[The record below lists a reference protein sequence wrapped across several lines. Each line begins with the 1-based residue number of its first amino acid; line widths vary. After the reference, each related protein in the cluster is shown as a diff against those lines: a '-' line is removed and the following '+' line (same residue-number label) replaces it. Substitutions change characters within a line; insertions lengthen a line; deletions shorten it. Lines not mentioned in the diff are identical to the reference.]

1 MDSIVNAM
9 QKKRFAL
16 PVARSGY
23 LILIGLYFLL
33 PMLAMARFAFQNVPM
48 ALLTPEKLLTGWSV
62 SGLWTAITDPQVMS
76 ATWTSVQIVALSIV
90 LNLVILVPVAIVTE
104 VRNPALRP
112 LITALTLLPW
122 VIPPIALVVG
132 VAATFRVAAPWF
144 LASNLSLVPFYALW
158 AMPFTYRV
166 LDAGLQAINA
176 RTLYEAARGMGAS
189 FPTIIFK
196 VILPNMRP
204 SMIASAA
211 LTAALVLGEFAFASL
226 LLKSTLPTEMV
237 TYQGSD
243 PRGGLALALFVMVVT
258 ALILGLVVKAMRR
271 QGINFQASGF

>member
-1 MDSIVNAM
+1 MSDGTA
-9 QKKRFAL
+9 RRL
-16 PVARSGY
+16 PVSALRITY
-23 LILIGLYFLL
+23 LVLIAIYFAL

-48 ALLTPEKLLTGWSV
+48 ALLTPEKLLTGWSL

-76 ATWTSVQIVALSIV
+76 ATWTSLQIVALSIV
-90 LNLVILVPVAIVTE
+90 VNLLILVPVAIVTE

-112 LITALTLLPW
+112 VITAMTLLPW

-144 LASNLSLVPFYALW
+144 LASSLSLVPFYALW

-189 FPTIIFK
+189 FPTIILR
-196 VILPNMRP
+196 VILPNMRA
-204 SMIASAA
+204 SMIAAAA

-237 TYQGSD
+237 TFQQSD
-243 PRGGLALALFVMVVT
+243 PRGGLALALFVMIVT
-258 ALILGLVVKAMRR
+258 AVVLGLVVRVLRR
-271 QGINFQASGF
+271 QGVNFQASGI

>member
-1 MDSIVNAM
+1 MSVRTA
-9 QKKRFAL
+9 RRL
-16 PVARSGY
+16 PVSTLRITY
-23 LILIGLYFLL
+23 LVLIAIYFAL

-48 ALLTPEKLLTGWSV
+48 ALLTPEKLLTGWSL
-62 SGLWTAITDPQVMS
+62 SGLWTAITDSQVMS
-76 ATWTSVQIVALSIV
+76 ATWTSLQIVALSIV
-90 LNLVILVPVAIVTE
+90 VNLLILVPVAIVTE

-112 LITALTLLPW
+112 VITAMTLLPW

-144 LASNLSLVPFYALW
+144 LASSLSLVPFYALW

-189 FPTIIFK
+189 FPTIILK
-196 VILPNMRP
+196 VILPNMRA
-204 SMIASAA
+204 SMIAAAA

-237 TYQGSD
+237 TFQQSD
-243 PRGGLALALFVMVVT
+243 PRGGLALALFVMIVT
-258 ALILGLVVKAMRR
+258 AVVLGLVVRVLRR
-271 QGINFQASGF
+271 QGVNFQASGI

>member
-1 MDSIVNAM
+1 MDPIMSATPTRRI
-9 QKKRFAL
+9 AL
-16 PVARSGY
+16 PAVRSGY
-23 LILIGLYFLL
+23 LILIGIYFLL
-33 PMLAMARFAFQNVPM
+33 PLLAMARFAFQNVPM

-112 LITALTLLPW
+112 LINALTLLPW

-132 VAATFRVAAPWF
+132 VAATFRVAAPWV
-144 LASNLSLVPFYALW
+144 LASTLSLVPFYALW

-196 VILPNMRP
+196 VILPNMRA

-258 ALILGLVVKAMRR
+258 AVILGLVVKAMRR

>member
-1 MDSIVNAM
+1 MTRAASPRSTTTLVRAGYLVLIGIY
-9 QKKRFAL
+9 FAL
-16 PVARSGY
+16 PM
-23 LILIGLYFLL
+23 I
-33 PMLAMARFAFQNVPM
+33 AMARFAFQKVPT
-48 ALLTPEKLLTGWSV
+48 ALLTPETLFTGWSV
-62 SGLWTAITDPQVMS
+62 SGLWTALSDPLIVS
-76 ATWTSVQIVALSIV
+76 ATWTSLQIVALSIL
-90 LNLVILVPVAIVTE
+90 LNLLLLVPLAIVTE
-104 VRNPALRP
+104 VRNPRLRP

-144 LASNLSLVPFYALW
+144 LASTLSLVPFYALW
-158 AMPFTYRV
+158 AMPFTYRA

-189 FPTIIFK
+189 FPTIMLRI
-196 VILPNMRP
+196 ILPNMRA

-237 TYQGSD
+237 TYERSD
-243 PRGGLALALFVMVVT
+243 PRGGLALALFVM
-258 ALILGLVVKAMRR
+258 LITSIVLGLVVRVLRR
-271 QGINFQASGF
+271 QGVNFQASGI

>member
-1 MDSIVNAM
+1 MDPIMSATPTRRI
-9 QKKRFAL
+9 AL
-16 PVARSGY
+16 PAVRGGY
-23 LILIGLYFLL
+23 LILIGIYFLL
-33 PMLAMARFAFQNVPM
+33 PLLAMARFAFQNVPM

-112 LITALTLLPW
+112 FINALTLLPW

-144 LASNLSLVPFYALW
+144 LASTLSLVPFYALW

-196 VILPNMRP
+196 VLLPNMRP

>member
-1 MDSIVNAM
+1 MDTIMSSAPTRRI
-9 QKKRFAL
+9 AL
-16 PVARSGY
+16 PTVRGAY
-23 LILIGLYFLL
+23 LIFIGIYFLL

-48 ALLTPEKLLTGWSV
+48 ALLAPEKLLTGWSV
-62 SGLWTAITDPQVMS
+62 SGLGTAITDPKVLS
-76 ATWTSVQIVALSIV
+76 ATWTSLQIVALSIV
-90 LNLVILVPVAIVTE
+90 LTLVILVPVAIVTE

-112 LITALTLLPW
+112 FITALTLLPW

-144 LASNLSLVPFYALW
+144 LASTLSLVPFYALW

-196 VILPNMRP
+196 VILPNMRA

-237 TYQGSD
+237 TFQQSD

-258 ALILGLVVKAMRR
+258 AVVLGLVVKAMRR
-271 QGINFQASGF
+271 QGINFQSSGF

>member
-1 MDSIVNAM
+1 MSATPTRRI
-9 QKKRFAL
+9 AL
-16 PVARSGY
+16 PAVRGGY
-23 LILIGLYFLL
+23 LILIGIYFLL
-33 PMLAMARFAFQNVPM
+33 PLLAMARFAFQNVPM

-112 LITALTLLPW
+112 FINALTLLPW

-132 VAATFRVAAPWF
+132 VSATFRVAAPWF
-144 LASNLSLVPFYALW
+144 LASTLSLVPFYALW

-196 VILPNMRP
+196 VILPNMRA

-258 ALILGLVVKAMRR
+258 AVILGLVVKAMRR

>member
-1 MDSIVNAM
+1 MSATPTRRI
-9 QKKRFAL
+9 AL
-16 PVARSGY
+16 PAVRGGY
-23 LILIGLYFLL
+23 LILIGIYFLL
-33 PMLAMARFAFQNVPM
+33 PLLAMARFAFQNVPM

-112 LITALTLLPW
+112 FINALTLLPW

-144 LASNLSLVPFYALW
+144 LASTLSLVPFYALW

-196 VILPNMRP
+196 VLLPNMRP

>member
-1 MDSIVNAM
+1 MSDGTARRLPVPALRITYLVLIAIY
-9 QKKRFAL
+9 FAL
-16 PVARSGY
+16 PM
-23 LILIGLYFLL
+23 I
-33 PMLAMARFAFQNVPM
+33 AMARFAFQNVPM
-48 ALLTPEKLLTGWSV
+48 ALLTPEKLLTGWSL

-76 ATWTSVQIVALSIV
+76 ATWTSLQIVALSIV
-90 LNLVILVPVAIVTE
+90 VNLLILVPVAIVTE

-112 LITALTLLPW
+112 VITAMTLLPW

-132 VAATFRVAAPWF
+132 VAATFRIAAPWF
-144 LASNLSLVPFYALW
+144 LASSLSLVPFYALW

-189 FPTIIFK
+189 FPTIILK
-196 VILPNMRP
+196 VILPNMRA
-204 SMIASAA
+204 SMIAAAA

-237 TYQGSD
+237 TFQQSD
-243 PRGGLALALFVMVVT
+243 PRGGLALALFVMIVT
-258 ALILGLVVKAMRR
+258 AVVLGLVVRVLRR
-271 QGINFQASGF
+271 QGVNFQASGI

>member
-1 MDSIVNAM
+1 
-9 QKKRFAL
+9 
-16 PVARSGY
+16 
-23 LILIGLYFLL
+23 
-33 PMLAMARFAFQNVPM
+33 
-48 ALLTPEKLLTGWSV
+48 V

-112 LITALTLLPW
+112 FINALTLLPW

-132 VAATFRVAAPWF
+132 VSATFRVAAPWF
-144 LASNLSLVPFYALW
+144 LASTLSLVPFYALW

-196 VILPNMRP
+196 VILPNMRA

-258 ALILGLVVKAMRR
+258 AVILGLVVKAMRR

>member
-1 MDSIVNAM
+1 MDSIMSATPT
-9 QKKRFAL
+9 RRIAL
-16 PVARSGY
+16 PAIRSGY
-23 LILIGLYFLL
+23 LILIGIYFLL

-144 LASNLSLVPFYALW
+144 LASTLSLVPFYALW

-189 FPTIIFK
+189 FPTIIFR